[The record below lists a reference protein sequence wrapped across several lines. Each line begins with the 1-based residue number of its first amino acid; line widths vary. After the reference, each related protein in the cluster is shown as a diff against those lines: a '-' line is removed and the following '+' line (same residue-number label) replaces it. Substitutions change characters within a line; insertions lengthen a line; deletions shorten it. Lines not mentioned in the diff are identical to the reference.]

1 MKKKPKPS
9 PDEPVTKLAFSYIRF
24 SSKKQEHGSSL
35 ARQLQATRAYCKAN
49 GLLLDERLSFQ
60 DLGVSAFRG
69 KNRERGLGE
78 FLAACDAGLIPPGSA
93 LVVEAL
99 DRISRQRPRAV
110 AGLLSQLLDG
120 YGLEVHLTGIKKVLY
135 PDSPTA
141 ADEGMDLLL
150 VVMLAVRA
158 SEEQETKAD
167 RLKKAFALKRQQV
180 ANGEILMETNPG
192 KLPWWITCVG
202 EEEKAKLVV
211 PKERGKVV
219 KKIFQWSADGLTAPV
234 IARKLREQGIDTY
247 RERTKHWTADRVR
260 DLIKSRAPEGYLE
273 QTPKSKKN
281 GLEYSIPDYYPVLID
296 ADLAS
301 KARLAMTA
309 NRKFGRKHEI
319 RGTGERPINILRG
332 IIRLDGRWCNFHPH
346 PNGKKGILNGYYT
359 SYDKIAGKYMGTVSS
374 LLLEPTLLA
383 GLSELKPED
392 MAPEEDK
399 LDPAALEIVRHQSR
413 LAEVKKGLQGIL
425 KAIKESGYHKTL
437 TDELIILEGEEKD
450 LQEKINSLSIRVRS
464 ISAAGSGKK
473 ELMEL
478 KSFLDAD
485 LRDNTVRRQIADLLK
500 RLVERIEVSYEIPDK
515 VRGLAIRTM
524 LEGSAVLVPDPLPA
538 IHRRKAMGIVV
549 HFRRGGRRVIIRFPE
564 ATMAK
569 LNFPNML
576 FSGRIELLPPLA
588 PQ

>member
-1 MKKKPKPS
+1 M
-9 PDEPVTKLAFSYIRF
+9 AFSYIRF

-35 ARQLQATRAYCKAN
+35 ARQLQATRTYCKTN

-158 SEEQETKAD
+158 SEEQETKAE
-167 RLKKAFALKRQQV
+167 RLKAAFALKRKQV

-192 KLPWWITCVG
+192 KIPWWITCVAG
-202 EEEKAKLVV
+202 EKDSKLVV
-211 PKERGKVV
+211 PKEREKVV
-219 KKIFQWSADGLTAPV
+219 RQIYKWTADGVTAPV
-234 IARKLREQGIDTY
+234 ITRRLRDQGVDTY
-247 RERTKHWTADRVR
+247 RARTKHWTVDRVR
-260 DLIKSRAPEGYLE
+260 DLIRSRAPEGYLE
-273 QTPKSKKN
+273 QTPKSKTR
-281 GLEYSIPDYYPVLID
+281 GLEYSIPDYYPRVID
-296 ADLAS
+296 AELAS
-301 KARLAMTA
+301 KARLAMSA

-319 RGTGERPINILRG
+319 RGTGERPINFLRK
-332 IIRLDGRWCNFHPH
+332 IIRLDGRWCSYHPQ
-346 PNGKKGILNGYYT
+346 PNGKGGLMIGYYT
-359 SYDKIAGKYMGTVSS
+359 TYDKQCGKYVGTISAK
-374 LLLEPTLLA
+374 LLEPTLLA

-392 MAPEEDK
+392 MAPEENK

-413 LAEVKKGLQGIL
+413 LAEVKKGLDGIL
-425 KAIKESGYHKTL
+425 KSIKQAGYRKTL
-437 TDELIILEGEEKD
+437 TDEMIILEGEEED
-450 LQEKINSLSIRVRS
+450 LKKKIDSLSIRVRS
-464 ISAAGSGKK
+464 VAAAGSGKK
-473 ELMEL
+473 ELKEL

-485 LRDNTVRRQIADLLK
+485 LRDNAVRKQIADLLK
-500 RLVERIEVSYEIPDK
+500 RLVDRIDVSCQIPDK
-515 VRGLAIRTM
+515 VRGLAMRTM
-524 LEGSAVLVPDPLPA
+524 VAGSAALVPDPVPA
-538 IHRRKAMGIVV
+538 NYWRRAVSIVV
-549 HFRRGGRRVIIRFPE
+549 HFRRGGRRVILRLPD

-569 LNFPNML
+569 LKLPNML
-576 FSGRIELLPPLA
+576 FSGRLNLELPEK
-588 PQ
+588 